1 MATLREIRR
10 RITSIRS
17 TQQITKA
24 MKMVAAAKLRRAQE
38 NLMAT
43 RPYAEKLCETMAH
56 LMARMEYRT
65 SPLLIERPVER
76 VLLVVITADRGLCG
90 AFNSNLIRYASNV
103 IRSSTD
109 METQLFTIGRKGYEY
124 FTKRDYEINGQ
135 KINFFNHLNF
145 ADALEVSSH
154 LRKAY
159 ETAQFDKIEIVYHEF
174 KSAVQQRIV
183 TEQFLPFQPD
193 EQMLSESSQI
203 DFLYEP
209 DKQTILPALISR
221 VLNVELWKVLLESNA
236 SEQGARMTSME
247 SATDNAEDLIDT
259 LTLFYN
265 RARQGAITKEIS
277 EIVGG
282 AEALKEK

>member
-24 MKMVAAAKLRRAQE
+24 MKMVAASKLRRAQE

-56 LMARMEYRT
+56 LMARMEFRT

-103 IRSSTD
+103 IRTSTD
-109 METQLFTIGRKGYEY
+109 VETQLFTIGRKGYEY
-124 FTKRDYEINGQ
+124 FKKRDYEINGQ

-145 ADALEVSSH
+145 ADALEVSAH

-159 ETAQFDKIEIVYHEF
+159 ETAQFDKIEIIYHEF

-209 DKQTILPALISR
+209 DKETILPALISK
-221 VLNVELWKVLLESNA
+221 VLNVELWKVLLESYA